1 MSGTVIVEG
10 RGKVFADPDT
20 VVIEGEVE
28 FLADVYDE
36 AVAGCA
42 SSVEAVRE
50 SLVDMGVETGS
61 IRTSGSSVRP
71 NYRDEDLIGYRCCH
85 RMTITLPIGSG
96 VADRAFSTL
105 SAGGRSSFHMNYIV
119 SDPTPYYSQALS
131 MAVNDAKMKATQL
144 ASDAGVELGDICEIR
159 YGSDGCRPMIMRAA
173 QMGGGT
179 PEAVE
184 FGESVLMTWSIR

>member
-1 MSGTVIVEG
+1 MVLGI
-10 RGKVFADPDT
+10 
-20 VVIEGEVE
+20 
-28 FLADVYDE
+28 DE
-36 AVAGCA
+36 AA
-42 SSVEAVRE
+42 
-50 SLVDMGVETGS
+50 

-71 NYRDEDLIGYRCCH
+71 SYKDDTFTGYRCRH
-85 RMTITLPIGSG
+85 GMKVTLPMEGDMP
-96 VADRAFSTL
+96 DRVFSTL
-105 SAGGRSSFHMNYIV
+105 SADGHSSFYMNYVV

-131 MAVNDAKMKATQL
+131 MAVNDAKMKAMQL